1 MGKIF
6 LTIFIFLTFF
16 VGAKAQNYNWITPG
30 QTYLKMYVVDDGIYR
45 IDKNDFVNAGIS
57 MSSIDPR
64 TIKLYY
70 KGNQLAIYFNGE
82 QDGVFNDTDYFDFYG
97 QRNYGGLT
105 KTYDV
110 YDAVNYTTDEYYNFY
125 SDTSCYFVGWGG
137 SYGVRFIDFSYN
149 VSDPYPYDYY
159 YKRIHFELDSVYS
172 LGETFNS
179 GNDFRYFLNDKF
191 QGEGWYWR
199 RFLYNNIHNSTFLT
213 QFLAVSSPPVKIK
226 IFAYPEVVNT
236 SIANEQVFA
245 IKVNG
250 NSVDTIRRND
260 FGKMDTTLFF
270 PKTYLN
276 TTSNTLTMRYSPPS
290 SASSC
295 KLLLD
300 MVDIFYPSEIR
311 IDTSKLSFKTEL
323 SDTASKIFA
332 VNNYNSS
339 NQIFIYDILNNK
351 RIINNT
357 NSGSVLNFTGNGNG
371 QFEIVNGNIS
381 KKPFRIKQ
389 RQVPNL
395 VTNSTGVDYL
405 IVYNKLFEAP
415 AEQLRSFRATK
426 DGFRTFKA
434 EIEDIYDV
442 FNFGME
448 NPVAV
453 RNFVKN
459 VYEVWTTPKVDY
471 LVLFG
476 RGSIDPKNNFKNGAY
491 YKNLLPVYG
500 NPVSEGFFGNFNSN
514 SLIYKTQINLGR
526 IPSYTLQEG
535 QDAVTKIITYESL
548 EQEEW
553 SKTNLMITGGYFK
566 SDQTSNAQQSE
577 TFINTY
583 IKTPPNSL
591 VSNKIYLT
599 DTSGLVTYNY
609 QDSIIETFNS
619 GALLTNY
626 IGHSG
631 NNYWD
636 YSFSDP
642 IVLSNTNKYPLVMS
656 MACFTGKI
664 AEPNFRSFGEKFV
677 YYPDKG
683 AIGFISTT
691 GWSWSSS
698 GSSFNE
704 YCWKGFRDDTLRR
717 SGEFVKFS
725 ANLMDTISFAARNTI
740 NCYSLIGDPAVK
752 LKIPSYPEFVISNDF
767 KISKKYPSLGDNI
780 YLKIYPKNWGT
791 FSDSLKL
798 SVNFLRNSKNYFTK
812 HYMIYN
818 FSSIDSLTIPFTID
832 SLGDYSVKI
841 TLDPDNWNNKENK
854 LNNSIVLPIQLIS
867 SVFYPLSPLQ
877 DQILFQD
884 SVTFITLNP
893 TINHFSNN
901 CKMIFQIDTT
911 FSFNSPYLRNFI
923 NSNIS
928 GTKTILKIHTPSL
941 EDSNQIYYW
950 RTKAIINND
959 TTDWSSS
966 QTFIRKVVSSNR
978 LLLNDTNININI
990 QKKSQFERVSL
1001 SFVEPASNNCKIKYL
1016 KGYLYARSDGLA
1028 PWAPT
1033 LVTINNFTQQ
1043 ISVGGLYLYKISK
1056 TNGYVV
1062 NMKYFPMNNNAYSDS
1077 VLMYLN
1083 TFDTTSILMAAKAG
1097 GISGGVTLS
1106 ISARNKFKEFG
1117 SLKIDSVGSFGWYS
1131 GWAFIGYI
1139 NYQSNYITEMYTYY
1153 PGGGGAGIPSIIF
1166 SDPYFLSNYGSISTT
1181 FQTAQHYKSLS
1192 WQQELFPKTAIKTDI
1207 YGVKRD
1213 NSEQLLYE
1221 NLTNNNGV
1229 SLETV
1234 NAYTYPN
1241 LKIVT
1246 KLSIDTSSGPLL
1258 EPIPYGG
1265 IPSPILKSISYS
1277 YVPPSELA
1285 IDYSSLV
1292 RSDSII
1298 NAEDSLGI
1306 GVKYYNIGFKSCYG
1320 TVRNIYFFRGSERI
1334 NVSSDTNYATLKV
1347 DSSQSYKTYI
1357 KFANY
1362 LPPTRKYDEQISLF
1376 FEVMPLGQ
1384 QNDYYYYNNSI
1395 NTDVWIKKNL
1405 EGGTFELFA
1414 DGVRLLGG
1422 EYVKKNPEVTV
1433 KYSSKDAVPVSFA
1446 DTSLFK
1452 FIVNGRVINIGLNKN
1467 IKSNE
1472 DFTNKS
1478 KQDDRMTND
1487 AKSKQ
1492 VETPKSFSFYP
1503 ELQNGENNLK
1513 ILSRI
1518 SNETN
1523 FDTLKYSVLV
1533 SDEFFVKDL
1542 YNYPNPMTNNT
1553 SFMFTLAG
1561 NTVIE
1566 CKIKI
1571 YTAAG
1576 RLIKTIYAPA
1586 KIGYNQVF
1594 WDGRDDDGDALANGV
1609 YFYKLIVEGDGKKET
1624 PVQRIAVLR

>member
-1 MGKIF
+1 MGKIYLALLLF
-6 LTIFIFLTFF
+6 FALF
-16 VGAKAQNYNWITPG
+16 VGANAQNYNWITPG

-57 MSSIDPR
+57 VSSIDPR
-64 TIKLYY
+64 TVKLYY

-105 KTYDV
+105 KSYDV
-110 YDAVNYTTDEYYNFY
+110 YDAVNYTTEEYYNFY
-125 SDTSCYFVGWGG
+125 SDTSCYFIGWGG
-137 SYGVRFIDFSYN
+137 SYGVRFVDFSN
-149 VSDPYPYDYY
+149 SVSDPYPYDYF
-159 YKRIHFELDSVYS
+159 YKRIHFELDSIYT
-172 LGETFNS
+172 LGETFDS

-199 RFLYNNIHNSTFLT
+199 RFLYNNTHNSIFSIPFLP
-213 QFLAVSSPPVKIK
+213 VSSPNVKLK

-236 SIANEQVFA
+236 SIANEHILA
-245 IKVNG
+245 IKVN
-250 NSVDTIRRND
+250 NNNVDTIRRND
-260 FGKMDTTLFF
+260 FGRLDTTLYF
-270 PKTYLN
+270 PKSYLN
-276 TTSNTLTMRYSPPS
+276 TSSNTLTMRYSPPS
-290 SASSC
+290 TASAC

-300 MVDIFYPSEIR
+300 MVDIYYPSEIR

-323 SDTASKIFA
+323 IDTTSKLFS

-339 NQIFIYDILNNK
+339 NQIYIYDVTNNK
-351 RIINNT
+351 RIVNNT
-357 NSGSVLNFTGNGNG
+357 NSGTVLNFTANGNG
-371 QFEIVNGNIS
+371 QFEIINSNIS
-381 KKPFRIKQ
+381 KKPLRIKQ
-389 RQVPNL
+389 RQVQNL

-405 IVYNKLFEAP
+405 IVYNKVFEGP

-453 RNFVKN
+453 RNFAKN
-459 VYEVWTTPKVDY
+459 VYEVWATPKIKY
-471 LVLFG
+471 LMLLG
-476 RGSIDPKNNFKNGAY
+476 RGSTDPKNIFKNGAF

-500 NPVSEGFFGNFNSN
+500 NPVAEGYFGNFTSN

-526 IPSYTLQEG
+526 IPCYTLQEG
-535 QDAVTKIITYESL
+535 QDAVSKIIAYENM

-553 SKTNLMITGGYFK
+553 SKTNLMITGGYYK
-566 SDQTSNAQQSE
+566 SDQNSNAQQSE

-583 IKTPPNSL
+583 IKVPPNTL
-591 VSNKIYLT
+591 YSNKIYIL
-599 DTSGLVTYNY
+599 DTLGLVTYNY
-609 QDSIIETFNS
+609 SDSIIKSFS
-619 GALLTNY
+619 YGALITNY

-636 YSFSDP
+636 YSFTDP
-642 IVLSNTNKYPLVMS
+642 IILDNLNKYPLVMS
-656 MACFTGKI
+656 MACFTGKL

-698 GSSFNE
+698 GSQFNE

-717 SGEFVKFS
+717 AGEFVKYS

-740 NCYSLIGDPAVK
+740 NCYTLIGDPAVNIK
-752 LKIPSYPEFVISNDF
+752 LPKYPEYVIGQSDFTCSNLSPQINENVDFVFKPMNWGTNADSCKARIQLYKNNSVISTRDYMFYNFGYKDSIIYSFIPDSVGKYSCKISLDPENLNTKENESNNILTVNLNVKNYSFVEIEPINNQIISNDTVNIRLLNPCYNF
-767 KISKKYPSLGDNI
+767 FGNQLKAVVLIDTIS
-780 YLKIYPKNWGT
+780 
-791 FSDSLKL
+791 
-798 SVNFLRNSKNYFTK
+798 
-812 HYMIYN
+812 N
-818 FSSIDSLTIPFTID
+818 FSSPILQSFLNQNISGVKTQFNFIPPLYDSNINYYWKVYTINNNDTVGRSEINRFKVKNEVVNPD
-832 SLGDYSVKI
+832 SSLKFKMYLPSDFQGTTLKSVNVLK
-841 TLDPDNWNNKENK
+841 D
-854 LNNSIVLPIQLIS
+854 SIVLAKFLGELKS
-867 SVFYPLSPLQ
+867 SSLGENPWDPSYMIINSKAFYFVSTTGNVGRTGLKMAKVSKSSGSVI
-877 DQILFQD
+877 DFRHFYFNSSTSND
-884 SVTFITLNP
+884 SVV
-893 TINHFSNN
+893 
-901 CKMIFQIDTT
+901 
-911 FSFNSPYLRNFI
+911 NF
-923 NSNIS
+923 
-928 GTKTILKIHTPSL
+928 
-941 EDSNQIYYW
+941 
-950 RTKAIINND
+950 
-959 TTDWSSS
+959 
-966 QTFIRKVVSSNR
+966 
-978 LLLNDTNININI
+978 
-990 QKKSQFERVSL
+990 
-1001 SFVEPASNNCKIKYL
+1001 
-1016 KGYLYARSDGLA
+1016 
-1028 PWAPT
+1028 
-1033 LVTINNFTQQ
+1033 
-1043 ISVGGLYLYKISK
+1043 
-1056 TNGYVV
+1056 
-1062 NMKYFPMNNNAYSDS
+1062 
-1077 VLMYLN
+1077 LN
-1083 TFDTTSILMAAKAG
+1083 TFDTNFVLVACKLIPP
-1097 GISGGVTLS
+1097 GVTNNLTTTTK
-1106 ISARNKFKEFG
+1106 NKIKEFG
-1117 SLKIDSVGSFGWYS
+1117 SIQIDNVNLQSWGTWGFVGFKTGTGTVYSEAFNSGYVSSIALLNPEFQGVSGNLSAKSKIS
-1131 GWAFIGYI
+1131 
-1139 NYQSNYITEMYTYY
+1139 
-1153 PGGGGAGIPSIIF
+1153 
-1166 SDPYFLSNYGSISTT
+1166 
-1181 FQTAQHYKSLS
+1181 QHYKSLS

-1213 NSEQLLYE
+1213 NTEQLLYQD
-1221 NLTNNNGV
+1221 LTSNAGV
-1229 SLETV
+1229 PLDTL

-1241 LKIVT
+1241 LRIVT

-1292 RSDSII
+1292 RSDSVV
-1298 NAEDSLGI
+1298 NAEDSVGI
-1306 GVKYYNIGFKSCYG
+1306 GIKYYNVGFKSCYG
-1320 TVRNIYFFRGSERI
+1320 TVRNIYFLRGSERI
-1334 NVSSDTNYATLKV
+1334 NVSSDTNFATLKV
-1347 DSSQSYKTYI
+1347 DSSLSYKTYI

-1384 QNDYYYYNNSI
+1384 QNDFYYYNNTI
-1395 NTDVWIKKNL
+1395 NTDVWVKKNID
-1405 EGGTFELFA
+1405 GGTFELFA

-1422 EYVKKNPEVTV
+1422 EYVKKNPEVMV

-1452 FIVNGRVINIGLNKN
+1452 FIVNGRVINIGLNKEV
-1467 IKSNE
+1467 KSNE
-1472 DFTNKS
+1472 DFTKKS
-1478 KQDDRMTND
+1478 RQDDRMTND

-1503 ELQNGENNLK
+1503 ELQTGENNLK
-1513 ILSRI
+1513 ILSRTGYE
-1518 SNETN
+1518 SN

-1542 YNYPNPMTNNT
+1542 YNYPNPMTGNT

-1586 KIGYNQVF
+1586 RIGYNQIF

>member
-1 MGKIF
+1 MRRIY
-6 LTIFIFLTFF
+6 LF
-16 VGAKAQNYNWITPG
+16 VILVFTLISGVKAQNYNWITPG
-30 QTYLKMYVVDDGIYR
+30 QTYLKMYVADDGIYR
-45 IDKNDFVNAGIS
+45 IDKNDFINAGIS
-57 MSSIDPR
+57 VSGIDPR

-70 KGNQLAIYFNGE
+70 NGNQIPIYFNGE

-97 QRNYGGLT
+97 QRNYGGIT

-110 YDAVNYTTDEYYNFY
+110 YDAVNYTTDEYYNLY
-125 SDTSCYFVGWGG
+125 SDTSCYFIGWGG
-137 SYGVRFIDFSYN
+137 SYGVRFIDFSHS

-172 LGETFNS
+172 LGETFDQYSDYRN
-179 GNDFRYFLNDKF
+179 FLNDKF

-199 RFLYNNIHNSTFLT
+199 RFLYNNIHNSIFLT
-213 QFLAVSSPPVKIK
+213 PFLPASSPPVKFK

-236 SIANEQVFA
+236 SIANEQILAV
-245 IKVNG
+245 KVNG
-250 NSVDTIRRND
+250 NNVDTIRRND
-260 FGKMDTTLFF
+260 FGRMDTTLYF
-270 PKTYLN
+270 PKSYLN
-276 TTSNTLTMRYSPPS
+276 TSSNTLTMRYSPPS
-290 SASSC
+290 TASAC

-323 SDTASKIFA
+323 SDTSSKLFS
-332 VNNYNSS
+332 VNNYNSG
-339 NQIFIYDILNNK
+339 NQIYIYDIVNNK
-351 RIINNT
+351 RIVNNT
-357 NSGSVLNFTGNGNG
+357 SSGSVLNFTGNGNG
-371 QFEIVNGNIS
+371 QFEIVNTSIT
-381 KKPFRIKQ
+381 KKPPRVKQ

-395 VTNSTGVDYL
+395 VSNSTGVDYL
-405 IVYNKLFEAP
+405 VVYNKLFETP

-453 RNFVKN
+453 RNFIKN
-459 VYEVWTTPKVDY
+459 VYDVWATPKVEY

-476 RGSIDPKNNFKNGAY
+476 RGSIDPKNNFKNGAF

-500 NPVSEGFFGNFNSN
+500 NPVSDVYFGNFTSN
-514 SLIYKTQINLGR
+514 SLIYKTKINLGR
-526 IPSYTLQEG
+526 IPCYTLQEG
-535 QDAVTKIITYESL
+535 QDAVTKIIAYENK

-553 SKTNLMITGGYFK
+553 SKMNLMITGGYYK
-566 SDQTSNAQQSE
+566 SDQSSNAQQSE
-577 TFINTY
+577 SFISNYTK
-583 IKTPPNSL
+583 IKPNYL
-591 VSNKIYLT
+591 VPNKIYIL
-599 DTSGLVTYNY
+599 DTLGLLTYNY
-609 QDSIIETFNS
+609 SDSIIKSFS
-619 GALLTNY
+619 YGSLIANY

-636 YSFSDP
+636 YAFTDP
-642 IVLSNTNKYPLVMS
+642 VVLNNNNKYPLVMS

-664 AEPNFRSFGEKFV
+664 AEPNFRGYGEKFL

-698 GSSFNE
+698 GSQFNE

-717 SGEFVKFS
+717 AGEFVKYS

-740 NCYSLIGDPAVK
+740 NCYTLIGDPAVNLK
-752 LKIPSYPEFVISNDF
+752 LPKYPEFVIGQNDFTCSNLSPQINENVNIVFKPMNWGIYSDSCKVRIQLFKNNSVIITKDYTLYNFGYKDSINYNFLPDSIGKYSCKISLDPENLNTKENESNNVLMVNLNVKNYSFVEVSPINNQLISNDTV
-767 KISKKYPSLGDNI
+767 NI
-780 YLKIYPKNWGT
+780 RLLNPCYNFYGNQLKAVVLVDTSN
-791 FSDSLKL
+791 
-798 SVNFLRNSKNYFTK
+798 
-812 HYMIYN
+812 N
-818 FSSIDSLTIPFTID
+818 FSS
-832 SLGDYSVKI
+832 
-841 TLDPDNWNNKENK
+841 
-854 LNNSIVLPIQLIS
+854 
-867 SVFYPLSPLQ
+867 PLLQ
-877 DQILFQD
+877 
-884 SVTFITLNP
+884 S
-893 TINHFSNN
+893 
-901 CKMIFQIDTT
+901 
-911 FSFNSPYLRNFI
+911 FI
-923 NSNIS
+923 NQNIS
-928 GTKTILKIHTPSL
+928 GVKTQFNFIPPINDSNMNYFWKVCTINNNDTVGWSNINRFKVKNELANPDTILKFKMYLPSDFQSSIFNNVNAIK
-941 EDSNQIYYW
+941 DSI
-950 RTKAIINND
+950 
-959 TTDWSSS
+959 
-966 QTFIRKVVSSNR
+966 V
-978 LLLNDTNININI
+978 
-990 QKKSQFERVSL
+990 
-1001 SFVEPASNNCKIKYL
+1001 
-1016 KGYLYARSDGLA
+1016 
-1028 PWAPT
+1028 
-1033 LVTINNFTQQ
+1033 
-1043 ISVGGLYLYKISK
+1043 ISK
-1056 TNGYVV
+1056 FTGELKSNSLGENPWDPSYMIVNSKAFYFITAQSNVGRAGMEIFKIDKSTGVV
-1062 NMKYFPMNNNAYSDS
+1062 IKRNHFYFNSSTSNDS
-1077 VLMYLN
+1077 VLQFLSS
-1083 TFDTTSILMAAKAG
+1083 FDTSNILMACKLIPIGATTNLTT
-1097 GISGGVTLS
+1097 VV
-1106 ISARNKFKEFG
+1106 RDKFKEFG
-1117 SLKIDSVGSFGWYS
+1117 STQIDNVNLLNWGTWSLISYKK
-1131 GWAFIGYI
+1131 
-1139 NYQSNYITEMYTYY
+1139 N
-1153 PGGGGAGIPSIIF
+1153 PGAIF
-1166 SDPYFLSNYGSISTT
+1166 SEAYNSGYVNSTSILTPEFQGVSGNLSAKSKTSQY
-1181 FQTAQHYKSLS
+1181 YKSLS

-1207 YGVKRD
+1207 YGIKRD
-1213 NSEQLLYE
+1213 NTEQLLFQD
-1221 NLTNNNGV
+1221 LTLNNGV
-1229 SLETV
+1229 SLDTV
-1234 NAYTYPN
+1234 NAYIYPN

-1292 RSDSII
+1292 RSDSLI

-1306 GVKYYNIGFKSCYG
+1306 AVRYFNVGFKNCYG
-1320 TVRNIYFFRGSERI
+1320 TVRNLYFYRGNERI
-1334 NVSSDTNYATLKV
+1334 NISSDTNYATLKV

-1362 LPPTRKYDEQISLF
+1362 LPPTRKYDEQISVF

-1384 QNDYYYYNNSI
+1384 QNDYYYYNNTI
-1395 NTDVWIKKNL
+1395 NTDVWVKKNIS
-1405 EGGTFELFA
+1405 GGTFELFA

-1433 KYSSKDAVPVSFA
+1433 KYINKDAAPISFA

-1452 FIVNGRVINIGLNKN
+1452 FIVNGRVINIGLNKE
-1467 IKSNE
+1467 IKTIE
-1472 DFTNKS
+1472 DFTKRS
-1478 KQDDRMTND
+1478 KQDDKIIND

-1492 VETPKSFSFYP
+1492 VEIPKSFNFYP

-1518 SNETN
+1518 SYETN

-1542 YNYPNPMTNNT
+1542 YNYPNPTKGNT

-1561 NTVIE
+1561 NNVTY

-1571 YTAAG
+1571 FTAAG
-1576 RLIKTIYAPA
+1576 RLIKTINTTA

-1624 PVQRIAVLR
+1624 PLQRLAVLR

>member
-1 MGKIF
+1 M
-6 LTIFIFLTFF
+6 FF
-16 VGAKAQNYNWITPG
+16 ALVVGAKAQNYNWITPG

-57 MSSIDPR
+57 VSSIDPR

-70 KGNQLAIYFNGE
+70 KGNQLPIYFNGE

-110 YDAVNYTTDEYYNFY
+110 YDAVNYTTDEYYNLY

-172 LGETFNS
+172 LGETFDP
-179 GNDFRYFLNDKF
+179 GNDYRYFLNDKF

-199 RFLYNNIHNSTFLT
+199 RFLYNNTQTSTFQTPVLS
-213 QFLAVSSPPVKIK
+213 VSSPPVKFR

-236 SIANEQVFA
+236 SIANEQILAV
-245 IKVNG
+245 KVNG
-250 NSVDTIRRND
+250 NHVDTIRRND
-260 FGKMDTTLFF
+260 FGKMDTTLYF
-270 PKTYLN
+270 PKSYLN
-276 TTSNTLTMRYSPPS
+276 TTNNSLAMRYSPPS
-290 SASSC
+290 AASAC

-300 MVDIFYPSEIR
+300 MVDIYYPSEIR

-323 SDTASKIFA
+323 IDTASKLFS

-339 NQIFIYDILNNK
+339 NQVFIYDVENNK
-351 RIINNT
+351 RIVNNIG
-357 NSGSVLNFTGNGNG
+357 SGSVLNFTGNGNG
-371 QFEIVNGNIS
+371 KFEIINSSIT

-389 RQVPNL
+389 RHVPNL

-415 AEQLRSFRATK
+415 AEQLRSFRAAK

-448 NPVAV
+448 NPIAV

-459 VYEVWTTPKVDY
+459 VYEVWTTPKIKY
-471 LVLFG
+471 LLLFG
-476 RGSIDPKNNFKNGAY
+476 RGSLDPKRNLKNNQY
-491 YKNLLPVYG
+491 YKNFIPVYG
-500 NPVSEGFFGNFNSN
+500 NPISEGYFSSFNYS
-514 SLIYKTQINLGR
+514 SFIYKFSISSGR
-526 IPSYTLQEG
+526 IPCYDIQEA
-535 QDAVTKIITYESL
+535 QDIVNKIILYEDSEL
-548 EQEEW
+548 GDW
-553 SKTNLMITGGYFK
+553 SKKCLMVTGGFEK
-566 SDQTSNAQQSE
+566 SDQSSNVSQAN
-577 TFINTY
+577 TFINNY
-583 IKTPPNSL
+583 IDVPPNSL
-591 VSNKIYLT
+591 EVDKIFLV
-599 DTSGLVTYNY
+599 DTGGLVTYNY
-609 QDSIIETFNS
+609 QDSLINSIER
-619 GALLTNY
+619 GALFLNY

-631 NNYWD
+631 ANYWD
-636 YSFSDP
+636 YSFNNP
-642 IVLSNTNKYPLVMS
+642 IVLSNSTYPLIFS
-656 MACFTGKI
+656 MACFTGKT
-664 AEPNFRSFGEKFV
+664 AEPNERNYGEKFFI
-677 YYPDKG
+677 YPNRG

-698 GSSFNE
+698 GSQFNE

-717 SGEFVKFS
+717 SGDFVKY
-725 ANLMDTISFAARNTI
+725 AADLMDTISFAARNTI
-740 NCYSLIGDPAVK
+740 NCYSLIGDPALK
-752 LKIPSYPEFVISNDF
+752 LKLPSSPDFNLSMEDYFSSPEKVNVYETYSIPV
-767 KISKKYPSLGDNI
+767 
-780 YLKIYPKNWGT
+780 
-791 FSDSLKL
+791 
-798 SVNFLRNSKNYFTK
+798 FTK
-812 HYMIYN
+812 NFGTYVDSCKVRAELFRNNVQARRIDSVVSGFSFIDTLNYN
-818 FSSIDSLTIPFTID
+818 FYIDTV
-832 SLGDYSVKI
+832 GNYSVKI
-841 TLDPDNWNNKENK
+841 TIDPENWYIESNEGNNVVIIKLINNNYSGRDLRPTQNQIINRDSVAFILVNPNINYLKNNSKIILQLDTSKLFNSTVLSNYFVNSLTGVKTELKIKIPILDSNITYFWRYNTIINNSDTVGWNNV
-854 LNNSIVLPIQLIS
+854 NNFKYS
-867 SVFYPLSPLQ
+867 SVF
-877 DQILFQD
+877 
-884 SVTFITLNP
+884 NG
-893 TINHFSNN
+893 
-901 CKMIFQIDTT
+901 
-911 FSFNSPYLRNFI
+911 
-923 NSNIS
+923 NSNLDSLIYFNRRNKNDFQENDFSYTKFDSS
-928 GTKTILKIHTPSL
+928 GVKLNKRTFKIEARSYGGFPFDESHMLIDKNVYYSMGEPVRGGIAFAKVKKTDGSVIEYQHIFF
-941 EDSNQIYYW
+941 
-950 RTKAIINND
+950 
-959 TTDWSSS
+959 SSS
-966 QTFIRKVVSSNR
+966 TSNDS
-978 LLLNDTNININI
+978 LINFLNTYDTNHILVAIKLI
-990 QKKSQFERVSL
+990 
-1001 SFVEPASNNCKIKYL
+1001 PYNC
-1016 KGYLYARSDGLA
+1016 
-1028 PWAPT
+1028 
-1033 LVTINNFTQQ
+1033 N
-1043 ISVGGLYLYKISK
+1043 
-1056 TNGYVV
+1056 TN
-1062 NMKYFPMNNNAYSDS
+1062 
-1077 VLMYLN
+1077 LN
-1083 TFDTTSILMAAKAG
+1083 TA
-1097 GISGGVTLS
+1097 
-1106 ISARNKFKEFG
+1106 ARNKLKEFG
-1117 SLKIDSVGSFGWYS
+1117 SIKIDSVNIVSWMR
-1131 GWAFIGYI
+1131 WAFISYSGMP
-1139 NYQSNYITEMYTYY
+1139 NPITSEAY
-1153 PGGGGAGIPSIIF
+1153 GNAGWGPVYAYME
-1166 SDPYFLSNYGSISTT
+1166 PEFLST
-1181 FQTAQHYKSLS
+1181 FGIVNNIFGPANNWKNFS
-1192 WQQELFPKTAIKTDI
+1192 WEQVLFPRNLISFDI
-1207 YGVKRD
+1207 YGINKNKQEV
-1213 NSEQLLYE
+1213 LIAE
-1221 NLTNNNGV
+1221 NLTSNNLVN
-1229 SLETV
+1229 LDTI

-1241 LKIVT
+1241 LKMVS
-1246 KLSIDTSSGPLL
+1246 KLSIDTVGLFDNSS
-1258 EPIPYGG
+1258 IPYGG
-1265 IPSPILKSISYS
+1265 VPSPLLKSITAS

-1433 KYSSKDAVPVSFA
+1433 KYSSKVAVPVSFA

-1472 DFTNKS
+1472 DFTKKS